1 MNRSNRYPQLV
12 ALFVTVLAMTSCM
25 VYPKSYMDKTKIS
38 TDLTG
43 QTIQWIDS
51 DGNLQSTNPG
61 VAGTLLN
68 QDAHGQWTAQGLPV
82 GALSVNPTTG
92 ALTIASPKDVR
103 LVNVKITPAPEPG
116 QPFFQADAVEANVSA
131 PLAVAA
137 GALVGHLQAMQGMNQ
152 DAALAYVEG
161 LKVLAPEL
169 KSALVSIVEMF
180 IAP

>member
-12 ALFVTVLAMTSCM
+12 ALIAAALAMTSCM

-68 QDAHGQWTAQGLPV
+68 QDAQGQWTAQGLPV

-92 ALTIASPKDVR
+92 VLTIASPKDVR
-103 LVNVKITPAPEPG
+103 LVNEASTPVPAPG
-116 QPFFQADAVEANVSA
+116 QPFFRADAVEANVSS
-131 PLAVAA
+131 PLSVAA

-161 LKVLAPEL
+161 LKVVAPEL

-180 IAP
+180 VAP

>member
-12 ALFVTVLAMTSCM
+12 ALIAAALAMTSCM

-38 TDLTG
+38 SDLTG

-68 QDAHGQWTAQGLPV
+68 QDAQGQWTAQGLPV

-92 ALTIASPKDVR
+92 VLTIASPKDVR
-103 LVNVKITPAPEPG
+103 LVNVSITPVPAPG
-116 QPFFQADAVEANVSA
+116 QPFFRADAVEANVSS
-131 PLAVAA
+131 PLSVAA

-161 LKVLAPEL
+161 LKVVAPEL

-180 IAP
+180 VAP

>member
-12 ALFVTVLAMTSCM
+12 ALIAAALAMTSCM

-68 QDAHGQWTAQGLPV
+68 QDAQGQWTAQGLPV

-92 ALTIASPKDVR
+92 VLTIASPKDVR
-103 LVNVKITPAPEPG
+103 LVNVSITPVPAPG
-116 QPFFQADAVEANVSA
+116 QPFFRADAVEANVSA
-131 PLAVAA
+131 PLSVAA

-161 LKVLAPEL
+161 LKVVAPEL

-180 IAP
+180 VAP

>member
-12 ALFVTVLAMTSCM
+12 ALIAAALAMTSCM

-68 QDAHGQWTAQGLPV
+68 QDAQGQWTAQGLPV

-92 ALTIASPKDVR
+92 VLTIASPKDVR
-103 LVNVKITPAPEPG
+103 LGNVSITPVPAPG
-116 QPFFQADAVEANVSA
+116 QPFFRADAVEANVSS
-131 PLAVAA
+131 PLSVAA

-161 LKVLAPEL
+161 LKVVAPEL

-180 IAP
+180 VAP

>member
-1 MNRSNRYPQLV
+1 MPNHAKLI
-12 ALFVTVLAMTSCM
+12 AFVTLLALPGCM
-25 VYPKSYMDKTKIS
+25 PHPKSYIDKTRIS

-51 DGNLQSTNPG
+51 EGNLQSTNPG

-68 QDAHGQWTAQGLPV
+68 QDAQGQWTAQGLPV

-92 ALTIASPKDVR
+92 VLTIASPKDVR
-103 LVNVKITPAPEPG
+103 LVNVSITPVPAPG
-116 QPFFQADAVEANVSA
+116 QPFFRADAVEANVSA

-137 GALVGHLQAMQGMNQ
+137 SALVGHLQAMQGMNK
-152 DAALAYVEG
+152 DSALAYVEG
-161 LKVLAPEL
+161 LKVVAPEL
-169 KSALVSIVEMF
+169 KSALLSITEMF

>member
-1 MNRSNRYPQLV
+1 MPNHAKLI
-12 ALFVTVLAMTSCM
+12 AFVTLLALPGCM
-25 VYPKSYMDKTKIS
+25 PHPKSYMDKTKIS

-51 DGNLQSTNPG
+51 EGNLQSTNPG

-68 QDAHGQWTAQGLPV
+68 QDAQGQWTAQGLPV

-92 ALTIASPKDVR
+92 VLTIASPKDVR
-103 LVNVKITPAPEPG
+103 LINVSITPAPAPG
-116 QPFFQADAVEANVSA
+116 QPFFRADSVEANVSS

-137 GALVGHLQAMQGMNQ
+137 GALVGHLQAMQGMNK
-152 DAALAYVEG
+152 DSALAYVEG
-161 LKVLAPEL
+161 LKVVAPEL
-169 KSALVSIVEMF
+169 KSALLSITEMF